1 MFFFYVWKCIR
12 GLFCVLF
19 LGDCVEVCLSIVD
32 VCVGDWGWFCILLL
46 EILIIELLILVI
58 LNGIV
63 NECEVVISWELKIVD
78 VSVSFLMRWLN
89 LLKWCK

>member
-32 VCVGDWGWFCILLL
+32 VCIGDWCWFCILLL
-46 EILIIELLILVI
+46 EILILGILS
-58 LNGIV
+58 GIV
-63 NECEVVISWELKIVD
+63 NEWEVVISWELKIVD